1 MESEI
6 TLTYVDYDPMD
17 YDLVEAWCTAH
28 DRRPPSPEALPAA
41 GVIVMHE
48 EEAMAMLF
56 LYMDITSN
64 IGIVDWAITRPGL
77 TMDETRAALLY
88 ALEGPVAEIAR
99 EGGCTMLTCYA
110 LKGLA
115 RNMEATGWTVER
127 REIFNMSKML

>member
-6 TLTYVDYDPMD
+6 TLTCVDYDPMD

-28 DRRPPSPEALPAA
+28 DRRPPSPEGLPAA
-41 GVIVMHE
+41 GVIVMNE
-48 EEAMAMLF
+48 EEPMAMLF

-77 TMDETRAALLY
+77 TMDEARSALLY
-88 ALEGPVAEIAR
+88 ALEGPLAEIAR
-99 EGGCTMLTCYA
+99 EGGCAMLTSFA

-115 RNMEATGWTVER
+115 RDMEKNGWTVEG
-127 REIFNMSKML
+127 RELFNMGKML